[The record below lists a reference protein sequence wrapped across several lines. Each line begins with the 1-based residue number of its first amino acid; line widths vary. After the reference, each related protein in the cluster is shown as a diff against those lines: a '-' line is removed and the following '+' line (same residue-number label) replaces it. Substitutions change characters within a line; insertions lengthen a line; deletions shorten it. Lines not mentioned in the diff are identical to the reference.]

1 MKYVNSWATEVE
13 IQAAADSL
21 GINIFTFY
29 GGRWLRYS
37 STSESSRGIY
47 LDNSSGNH
55 YECVTCVNEGQL
67 GSCFGICQNGTSQV
81 SQYGTRSH
89 RHQVICADS
98 EVAVGLN
105 DVVETGKEKHQSMVP
120 RVSPSKYLK
129 RKRAL
134 DNRCKYV
141 ADMSIRETKKV
152 MTMKNYREQAVFR
165 QRKKTRSVEKYR
177 NDVIHK
183 NRVKTSS
190 IYKYRNDSLHRDRVK
205 MCSVSKYRSDSLH
218 RDRVKM
224 CSVSK
229 YRSDSLH
236 RDRVK
241 MCSVSKYRSDSLH
254 RDRVKLCSVSK
265 YRSDSLHRDRVKM
278 YSASKYR
285 SDSLHR
291 ARVIMQG
298 VKKYKMDTRHRA
310 SVKLASMKKYHSNL
324 ERKMRVIADVK
335 ARRHAAKLREEEFD
349 VVVENF
355 LEKVKNGPQFV
366 CCVCHRLMFKHQVLQ
381 CHREHYSKSASASLV
396 NTCINEDYLH
406 KCSAECTVPCLLL
419 ESGRGQLW
427 VCYTCHYKISK
438 GEFPPECV
446 ANNLGVD
453 PIPPELACLNSLEQ
467 HLIALNIPFMKM
479 LALPKGGQNGVHG
492 PVTCVPAN
500 VVETTNLLPRSNMEG
515 SMLRVKLKR
524 KLTYKG
530 HYEYHFVD
538 SMHIREALRY
548 LKESNVHYEDI
559 EYNEEWVNDFC
570 REPDASQVEDS
581 VPAVDVTPP
590 LDAEDEL
597 LHDRQQHCMFQDTC
611 LMPVDI
617 GQEALDQYYDNI
629 LNVAPAEGNN
639 PVRLLSDH
647 SNEAKCFPVL
657 FPRGRFTFHD
667 TRQYRLTASRYFNN
681 RIMHADKRFGQNVE
695 YIFYAQYLCELV
707 QVVSSISIAL
717 RKGIAGLVAK
727 MAKDLLTNDESLKTL
742 LECDQGYRFLKPI
755 RGTPAFW
762 QSTQRDILA
771 CVRQLGVP
779 TWFCSFSSADLRWQN
794 LVDCVLRQEGR
805 TQTAAELEWADRCD
819 LLRRNPVTAARMFD
833 FRWHV
838 FLREV
843 IMSSSQPIG
852 KVVDYFYRVEF
863 QQRGSPHVH
872 CLFWVENA
880 PRIEVNS
887 DEEVTKFIDRYV
899 TCELQPQDEGLTE
912 TVSSVQ
918 QHSKRHSKTC
928 KKKNTVCRFGFPKPV
943 SGRTFISHQFDG
955 QGQKTCTCQVSQ
967 STGVKTCTCPK
978 ASQNAVNM
986 KAEEASE
993 IIKSIKTALAD
1004 ENHAY
1009 QSVEHLFHSLGIT
1022 QNTFEAAHRR
1032 LGRRT
1037 EVIMKRQINEVWI
1050 NPYSKPLLKCW
1061 NANMDIQYVVDAY
1074 ACVVYIISYISK
1086 AEREIGLLLSNAQK
1100 EASKQANVSAKEAL
1114 KSLGSVYL
1122 HNRDVC
1128 AQEAVYR
1135 VTNMHLKECSR
1146 KVVFVPT
1153 GDNVVKMSL
1162 PVSVLRQKASSAEL
1176 TTEDMWMT
1184 SIVDRYKNRPNDDTF
1199 NDMCLAQ
1206 FASEYRII
1214 SKNERSASKIELK
1227 NNYGHVTKR
1236 TRTKPA
1242 VVRSARFSE
1251 TKNPELYYRSLLQL
1265 YLPYRVD
1272 LQLRPANC
1280 PTFEEFYDNGAVR
1293 LNDGSMHSVRSI
1305 VETNKQHFDSDGD
1318 ELDSIQRS
1326 IDHSGVAEDAWCLLC
1341 PEQELERLQCEEERR
1356 KKQQLVE
1363 EEAEVIPDLA
1373 NENRTA
1379 LNLQKQKSMSR
1390 NDGLALIRSLNNTQM
1405 DIFYKIRQWCLD
1417 KVGGRK
1423 PEPLHLFITGGAG
1436 TGKSHLIKAIQYEA
1450 TRLLSTMCRQPDNI
1464 SVCLAAPTGIAAYNL
1479 NATTIHSTLSIGKDT
1494 RLPYTPLGEE
1504 TVNSLRAKFAD
1515 LQILIIDEISMVD
1528 HKLLTY
1534 IHGRLRQIKQT
1545 GDYAAFGNV
1554 SIIAVGDFYQLPPVK
1569 GKPLYVEDATFNLW
1583 TNLFSVVELTTI
1595 VRQKDN
1601 QFAALLNRL
1610 RKHPKGAALLETD
1623 IELLKQ
1629 RETGEVS
1636 SALHV
1641 FPTNQQV
1648 NEYNLKQL
1656 FRICPEYTT
1665 IKAEDFSQNKK
1676 SGKLERK
1683 VGHHSKVYNT
1693 CLEETLHI
1701 AKDARV
1707 MLCKNIDIDD
1717 GLVNGVSG
1725 TVSDVLFQKDD
1736 TFPSKI
1742 YIKFDDAKVG
1752 QQRRAQTAESV
1763 TLKDSTFIL
1772 PEEEKVTK
1780 SGGMRRQFPLKLA
1793 WACTV
1798 HKVQGVT
1805 VSNVVVSLDR
1815 VFSAGQAYVALSR
1828 VTALDGLIIEKFN
1841 AEKIYCNDAIKN
1853 AVGRM
1858 PAFLTESEPTQTNV
1872 QPPHFT
1878 IYLMNVQNLTKHASD
1893 LAACTQHLQPN
1904 CIAVTETWLPTA
1916 CTPSSVTIPGYH
1928 FHSQPRCLSYSSSN
1942 PALVELQG
1950 QQHGGVGMYIADH
1963 LHCSVVSAPNF
1974 NLEVLLVNCSSPSVL
1989 IAVVYRPPSYP
2000 MALFQGHLGTLLDW
2014 LHQKY
2019 ASIVVLGDFNENLLK
2034 SSTISTF
2041 MARKGF
2047 CQSVKHPTT
2056 EKGTLIDHVYV
2067 KTSHFDV
2074 ESVVM
2079 PTYFSDHEGI
2089 LCSFKHK
2096 I

>member
-1 MKYVNSWATEVE
+1 MK
-13 IQAAADSL
+13 
-21 GINIFTFY
+21 
-29 GGRWLRYS
+29 
-37 STSESSRGIY
+37 SRSVAKY
-47 LDNSSGNH
+47 
-55 YECVTCVNEGQL
+55 
-67 GSCFGICQNGTSQV
+67 
-81 SQYGTRSH
+81 RS
-89 RHQVICADS
+89 
-98 EVAVGLN
+98 
-105 DVVETGKEKHQSMVP
+105 DVVHQ
-120 RVSPSKYLK
+120 
-129 RKRAL
+129 
-134 DNRCKYV
+134 N
-141 ADMSIRETKKV
+141 I
-152 MTMKNYREQAVFR
+152 
-165 QRKKTRSVEKYR
+165 
-177 NDVIHK
+177 
-183 NRVKTSS
+183 VKTSS
-190 IYKYRNDSLHRDRVK
+190 IT
-205 MCSVSKYRSDSLH
+205 KYRSDSLH
-218 RDRVKM
+218 RDRVKTR
-224 CSVSK
+224 SIQK
-229 YRSDSLH
+229 YKSDSLH

-241 MCSVSKYRSDSLH
+241 TRSVQKYESDSLH
-254 RDRVKLCSVSK
+254 RDRVKTRSVQK
-265 YRSDSLHRDRVKM
+265 YESDSLHRDRVKTR
-278 YSASKYR
+278 SVQKYE

-291 ARVIMQG
+291 ERVKTRSVQKYESDRLHRERVKAQS
-298 VKKYKMDTRHRA
+298 VKKYKVDTTHQA
-310 SVKLASMKKYHSNL
+310 IVKLASIQKYHSNL
-324 ERKMRVIADVK
+324 EHKMRVMADVK
-335 ARRHAAKLREEEFD
+335 VRRHAAKLREEEFN

-381 CHREHYSKSASASLV
+381 CHREHYSKSSASASLV
-396 NTCINEDYLH
+396 NMCINEQYLH
-406 KCSAECTVPCLLL
+406 KCDVECTVPCVLM
-419 ESGRGQLW
+419 ESGREQLW
-427 VCYTCHYKISK
+427 ICYSCHYKLSK

-446 ANNLGVD
+446 ANNLSVD

-590 LDAEDEL
+590 LDTEDEQ

-617 GQEALDQYYDNI
+617 GQEVLDQYYDNI

-647 SNEAKCFPVL
+647 SNEARCFPVL

-681 RIMHADKRFGQNVE
+681 RVMHADKRFGQNVE
-695 YIFYAQYLCELV
+695 YIFYAQYLCELL

-794 LVDCVLRQEGR
+794 LLDCALRQEGR

-838 FLREV
+838 FLKEV
-843 IMSSSQPIG
+843 IMSLSQPIG

-872 CLFWVENA
+872 CLFWVDKA
-880 PRIEVNS
+880 PKIDVNT
-887 DEEVTKFIDRYV
+887 DEEVTDFIDRYV
-899 TCELQPQDEGLTE
+899 TCELQTQDEVLSD

-928 KKKNTVCRFGFPKPV
+928 KKKNTTCRFGFPKPV
-943 SGRTFISHQFDG
+943 SGRTFISRQFEG
-955 QGQKTCTCQVSQ
+955 QGDKTCSCQGSQ
-967 STGVKTCTCPK
+967 TGIKTCTCPK
-978 ASQNAVNM
+978 VSKNSVDM

-1004 ENHAY
+1004 ENHTY

-1022 QNTFEAAHRR
+1022 QEIFETAHRR

-1037 EVIMKRQINEVWI
+1037 EVIIRRQINEIWI

-1135 VTNMHLKECSR
+1135 LTNMHLKECSR

-1162 PVSVLRQKASSAEL
+1162 PVSVLRQKAASAEL

-1184 SIVDRYKNRPNDDTF
+1184 SIVDRYKNRPNNNTF

-1206 FASEYRII
+1206 FASEYRLVT
-1214 SKNERSASKIELK
+1214 KNERPKSKIELK

-1242 VVRSARFSE
+1242 VVRSASFSQ

-1280 PTFEEFYDNGAVR
+1280 PTFEEFYNNGAIR

-1305 VETNKQHFDSDGD
+1305 VDVNQQHFDSSGD

-1341 PEQELERLQCEEERR
+1341 PEQELERLQCEEERQ
-1356 KKQQLVE
+1356 KKHQLVE
-1363 EEAEVIPDLA
+1363 EEAEIIPDLA
-1373 NENRTA
+1373 NENRPA
-1379 LNLQKQKSMSR
+1379 LNIQKQNSLSR

-1405 DIFYKIRQWCLD
+1405 DIFYKVRQWCLE

-1436 TGKSHLIKAIQYEA
+1436 TGKSHLIKAIHYEA

-1464 SVCLAAPTGIAAYNL
+1464 SVCLTAPTGIAAYNL

-1583 TNLFSVVELTTI
+1583 TSLFRVVELTTI

-1601 QFAALLNRL
+1601 VFAALLNRL
-1610 RKHPKGAALLETD
+1610 RKQPKGAPLLETD
-1623 IELLKQ
+1623 VALLKQ

-1636 SALHV
+1636 TALHI
-1641 FPTNQQV
+1641 FPTNRQV
-1648 NEYNLKQL
+1648 NEYNLNQL
-1656 FRICPEYTT
+1656 FKICPQYTT
-1665 IKAEDFSQNKK
+1665 VKAQDYSHNKK
-1676 SGKLERK
+1676 SGKLEKK

-1707 MLCKNIDIDD
+1707 MLCKNIDIED
-1717 GLVNGVSG
+1717 GLVNGVCG
-1725 TVSDVLFQKDD
+1725 TVCDIDIQKDD
-1736 TFPSKI
+1736 TFPSRI
-1742 YIKFDDAKVG
+1742 YVKFDDDKVG
-1752 QQRRAQTAESV
+1752 RQRRAQTVSESI
-1763 TLKDSTFIL
+1763 TRKGSTFIV

-1780 SGGMRRQFPLKLA
+1780 SGGMRHQFPLKLA

-1805 VSNVVVSLDR
+1805 VSNAVVCLDR
-1815 VFSAGQAYVALSR
+1815 VFAAGQAYVALSR
-1828 VTALDGLIIEKFN
+1828 VTGLTGLIIQDFDET
-1841 AEKIYCNDAIKN
+1841 KIYCNDAIKD

-1858 PAFLTESEPTQTNV
+1858 PPFLTESETPHNV

-1916 CTPSSVTIPGYH
+1916 CTPSSVTIPGYY

-1974 NLEVLLVNCSSPSVL
+1974 NLEVLLVNCSAPSVL

-2019 ASIVVLGDFNENLLK
+2019 ASVVILGDFNENLLK

-2089 LCSFKHK
+2089 LCSFKRQ